1 MIWEPADVEW
11 YIIFS
16 SGKNGIVE
24 DNVGMLIESEDI
36 TNGNVYSLLLLLR
49 EVISSSVYY
58 PVEYMDIGVAESGSA
73 TILLTSNNTELAC
86 LGIRSLFAATV
97 ARPVFGVK

>member
-16 SGKNGIVE
+16 LGKNGIVE
-24 DNVGMLIESEDI
+24 DNVGMLIESDDI
-36 TNGNVYSLLLLLR
+36 TNGNEYSLLLFLR
-49 EVISSSVYY
+49 EVISSAVYY
-58 PVEYMDIGVAESGSA
+58 PVVYMDIGVPESGFA

-86 LGIRSLFAATV
+86 LGIRSLLSSIV
-97 ARPVFGVK
+97 ARPSFGVK